1 MVSVGI
7 IPNPA
12 SGKDIR
18 RVVAK
23 ALVVSNQ
30 EKVNIVSRML
40 VGLHATGVSQIQIMP
55 DLLGIGSQAVHN
67 LRMQIPSL
75 SSKVQLLNMDL
86 SNSALDSLRA
96 ADLMRNND
104 VRCIIVLGGDG
115 TTRVVSKG
123 CGDVPLLPIST
134 GTNNVI
140 PFFIEGTI
148 AGLCAG
154 YIAGLAEKHQHSLC
168 TRSKRIEVW
177 VNDELVDIALVDLAI
192 SAGGFPGARAIW
204 DSSELRQIAVT
215 RALPTSIGMSA
226 VLGMVWP
233 VSVDDDFGGLATVN
247 GVNNN
252 YKRVSAPLG
261 PGLIERISISGVE
274 KIKPGQ
280 AYPIVDERPLVLA
293 LDGERELVLKDD
305 DSAFLILKR
314 NGPLIVDI
322 DRVMLEAASTDY
334 FASH

>member
-67 LRMQIPSL
+67 LRLQIPSL

-96 ADLMRNND
+96 SDLMRNND

-154 YIAGLAEKHQHSLC
+154 YIAGLTEKHQHSLC

-226 VLGMVWP
+226 VLGMVWL

-252 YKRVSAPLG
+252 NKRVSAPLG
-261 PGLIERISISGVE
+261 PGLIERISISEVE

-293 LDGERELVLKDD
+293 LDGERELVLKVDD
-305 DSAFLILKR
+305 TAFLILKR